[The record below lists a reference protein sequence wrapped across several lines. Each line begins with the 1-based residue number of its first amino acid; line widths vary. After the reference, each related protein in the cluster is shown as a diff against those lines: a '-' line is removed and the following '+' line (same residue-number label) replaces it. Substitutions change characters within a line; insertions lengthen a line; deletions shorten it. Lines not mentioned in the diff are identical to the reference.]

1 MFTNLAKEIKVV
13 EVGPRDGLQNE
24 AEKIPTEAK
33 VQLIEA
39 LAKAG
44 LKNIEISSFVS
55 PKWIPQL
62 ADALEVARQLDL
74 KEVNKSALVPNLK
87 GYERFKEASLDQVA
101 LFMSATEGHS
111 KKNINK
117 SIEEAVNSLDQVC
130 RLAKADGYPVRCYLS
145 VVFECPY
152 EGDVKPEEVVKIVE
166 RLVSMGVDEISLG
179 DTIGAAT
186 PNQVIDLIEMVRKYC
201 DLDNLALHFHDTRGT
216 ALANVVAGL
225 ESGIKIFDASVGGLG
240 GCPYAP
246 GAAGNL
252 ATEDLVYLLHG
263 VGCDTGVDLDRLV
276 DAGSFAQDILGKK
289 LPGRY
294 LNASLAKRKKGCAA
308 VEACDD
314 SSKVASKSQGR

>member
-1 MFTNLAKEIKVV
+1 MFTNLAKEIKIV

-24 AEKIPTEAK
+24 AEKIPTENK
-33 VQLIEA
+33 VQLIEH
-39 LAKAG
+39 LASAG

-62 ADALEVARQLDL
+62 ADALDVAKKLSLED
-74 KEVNKSALVPNLK
+74 VNKSALVPNLK
-87 GYERFKEASLDQVA
+87 GYERFKEASTLNQVA

-117 SIEEAVNSLDQVC
+117 SVDEAFSALEEVIK
-130 RLAKADGYPVRCYLS
+130 LAKGDGYPVRCYVS

-152 EGDVKPEEVVKIVE
+152 EGEVNPNAVVKITE

-186 PNQVIDLIEMVRKYC
+186 PNQVIDLINLVEKHC
-201 DLDNLALHFHDTRGT
+201 DLNKLALHFHDTRGT

-225 ESGIKIFDASVGGLG
+225 ESGITIFDASVGGLG

-263 VGCDTGVDLDRLV
+263 IGCDTGIDLDRLV
-276 DAGSFAQDILGKK
+276 DAGSYAQELLGKK

-308 VEACDD
+308 VESCSDN
-314 SSKVASKSQGR
+314 STVATKR